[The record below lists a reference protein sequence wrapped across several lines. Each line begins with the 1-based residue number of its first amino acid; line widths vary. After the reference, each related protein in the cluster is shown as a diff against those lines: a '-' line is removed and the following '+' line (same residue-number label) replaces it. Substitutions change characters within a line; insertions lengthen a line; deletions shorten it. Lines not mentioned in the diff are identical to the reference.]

1 MKLEKTLIN
10 GLSNGQKVLRN
21 EYFSR
26 WILVRILLLF
36 TVITFILLFF
46 YIPVFGVLKGAFL
59 GKSGSFSFGN
69 IRDVI
74 TTPYNRRVILFT
86 FEQALLSTFFAV
98 LLGFP
103 GAYLLAKVNFPGK
116 SAVKAVSM
124 IPFVLPSILVVLGFV
139 IFFGNNGYLNR
150 AAMMILGA
158 DKPPFRILYSLKAI
172 ILAHS
177 FYNFPIAMRILSSLW
192 EKMSSNQQNAAFS
205 LGANRG
211 TAFFTVTLPQ
221 LMPALISAAGIIF
234 LFCFSSFAVILVLGG
249 GPAYSTME
257 VEIYRL
263 AKVSLNLGA
272 ASSLAVIGIFFSL
285 IFMFL
290 IIHLQK
296 KTSEAEE
303 MTTVPGP
310 KEIERPGIFSAYTV
324 LILFLV
330 AAPILSVIIKSFQM
344 PVTRA
349 GSEVLSLHWYQ
360 KLFLGGSGSGVT
372 AAIRNSIVFALS
384 SGAIAIPVGT
394 ILSYFSV
401 KNWIGNRTIT
411 SILDS
416 LFMLPMIVSS
426 VMLGLGYMLLTN
438 SFPDKFSDSGILI
451 IIAHSILAYPFII
464 RSVTGVLR
472 KIKPSLTH
480 AASSMGASPAAVF
493 LTIELPLIKNALLT
507 GAAFAFALSIGELN
521 ATILLAGKG
530 TTTIP
535 VAIYRLIGSYN
546 FYGACALGTVLII
559 ITVILFILLDRI
571 SLRKGRNLPWG

>member
-1 MKLEKTLIN
+1 MTN
-10 GLSNGQKVLRN
+10 GLHNGQTVLQN
-21 EYFSR
+21 KHFSR
-26 WILVRILLLF
+26 KILIRFLLLF
-36 TVITFILLFF
+36 TVLTFILLFF

-59 GKSGSFSFGN
+59 DKNGSFSLSN
-69 IRDVI
+69 LRDVL

-86 FEQALLSTFFAV
+86 FEQAVLSTFFAV

-103 GAYLLAKVNFPGK
+103 GAYILAKVNFPGK

-150 AAMMILGA
+150 AAMMILGT
-158 DKPPFRILYSLKAI
+158 DDPPFRILYSLKAI

-205 LGANRG
+205 LGANRE

-221 LMPALISAAGIIF
+221 LMPAVLSAAGIIF

-263 AKVSLNLGA
+263 AKVSLDVRA

-285 IFMFL
+285 LFMYL
-290 IIHLQK
+290 TIHLQK
-296 KTSEAEE
+296 KTSNTED
-303 MTTVPGP
+303 MTIAPPQEKP
-310 KEIERPGIFSAYTV
+310 KGITRPV
-324 LILFLV
+324 LITTYVVFIVFLV
-330 AAPILSVIIKSFQM
+330 GAPIISVIVKSFQM
-344 PVTRA
+344 PVSRA

-360 KLFLGGSGSGVT
+360 KLLPGSPGAGVT
-372 AAIRNSIVFALS
+372 AAIRNSIIFALS
-384 SGAIAIPVGT
+384 SAAIAIPVGT

-401 KNWIGNRTIT
+401 KNWIGNRTVT

-416 LFMLPMIVSS
+416 LLMLPMIVSS
-426 VMLGLGYMLLTN
+426 VMLGLGYMILKN
-438 SFPDKFSDSGILI
+438 SFPDRFSDSGILI
-451 IIAHSILAYPFII
+451 IFAHSIIAYPFVI

-472 KIKPSLTH
+472 KIKPSLIH
-480 AASSMGASPAAVF
+480 AASSMGASPASVF
-493 LTIELPLIKNALLT
+493 FTIELPLIKNALLT
-507 GAAFAFALSIGELN
+507 GAAFAFALSMGELN
-521 ATILLAGKG
+521 ATILLAGKE

-546 FYGACALGTVLII
+546 FYGACALGTVLIG
-559 ITVILFILLDRI
+559 ITVITFILLDRI
-571 SLRKGRNLPWG
+571 SLSTGRNLPWV